1 MPITFA
7 IACRWSVMVLL
18 FSTITTGLGSFAARC
33 WAVTVLLK
41 DSTTP
46 VKGFLVSE
54 SDARVVV
61 DELLPDGKVERRTL
75 PRSVI
80 DLVIQPVAAD
90 RLAALDRSQPQ
101 TYRDYADELS
111 EKREDPE
118 ARATA
123 LRLYL
128 ITATLD
134 PQGQG
139 RGCLLGMA
147 ALARNEDEERR
158 FRAMAYLLDPAHDRA
173 VLTSAAA
180 APTVQTV
187 ELNETNRNQILS
199 ALQALRT
206 GEKSKVLSISRR
218 PNFTEAWQ
226 PIERLLSS
234 DEVLE
239 SARSANPILPPRLL
253 RKVLQAEMLL
263 REDLKP
269 SSTKPTITSTT
280 ATAESSATSSTRAT
294 VQPWSQRVLAGKLA
308 PVAPLT
314 LETITEFDPR
324 ANRFHDGRWV
334 VPE

>member
-1 MPITFA
+1 M
-7 IACRWSVMVLL
+7 LL
-18 FSTITTGLGSFAARC
+18 VSLVTTGFGSFAANC
-33 WAVTVLLK
+33 WAVTILLK
-41 DSTTP
+41 DSATP

-54 SDARVVV
+54 SEARIVV
-61 DELLPDGKVERRTL
+61 DELLVDGKVERRTL
-75 PRSVI
+75 PRSAV

-139 RGCLLGMA
+139 RSCLLGMA
-147 ALARNEDEERR
+147 ALARSEEEERR

-173 VLTSAAA
+173 VLTSATPAPAA
-180 APTVQTV
+180 QTIDF
-187 ELNETNRNQILS
+187 NETNRTLVLS

-218 PNFTEAWQ
+218 PHFTEAWQ

-253 RKVLQAEMLL
+253 RKVLQVELLL
-263 REDLKP
+263 RDDLKP
-269 SSTKPTITSTT
+269 SATQPTTTSTKPP
-280 ATAESSATSSTRAT
+280 AESSTTSSNQAAVR
-294 VQPWSQRVLAGKLA
+294 PWSQRVLAGKLA
-308 PVAPLT
+308 PVTPLT
-314 LETITEFDPR
+314 LETISEFDPR